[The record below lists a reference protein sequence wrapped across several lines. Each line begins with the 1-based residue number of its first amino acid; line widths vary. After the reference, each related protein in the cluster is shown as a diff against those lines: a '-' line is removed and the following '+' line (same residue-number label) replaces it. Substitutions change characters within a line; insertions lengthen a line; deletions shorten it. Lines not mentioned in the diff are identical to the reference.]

1 MVLGE
6 HDTGKSDGEQ
16 KVQVCSTTR
25 HPNYNAATV
34 DNDFSV
40 LRLCSPVSFSRH
52 ISTACLPSSSS
63 LAVENVQVRFSLSPN
78 CLSPLTLH
86 QAVASGWGTL
96 SSGGSQSS
104 TLQEVSLT
112 TMSNSDCIS
121 KTNYGWWQITS
132 NMICAGQAGRDSCQ
146 GDSGGPLVTQNSGS
160 YSVIGV
166 VSWGVGC
173 GEVRQELQLQ

>member
-1 MVLGE
+1 M
-6 HDTGKSDGEQ
+6 
-16 KVQVCSTTR
+16 
-25 HPNYNAATV
+25 
-34 DNDFSV
+34 
-40 LRLCSPVSFSRH
+40 
-52 ISTACLPSSSS
+52 
-63 LAVENVQVRFSLSPN
+63 
-78 CLSPLTLH
+78 
-86 QAVASGWGTL
+86 ASGWGTL

-173 GEVRQELQLQ
+173 GEVRQELQLQQRYSVGLLSLPF

>member
-1 MVLGE
+1 MCC
-6 HDTGKSDGEQ
+6 
-16 KVQVCSTTR
+16 QVCSTTR
-25 HPNYNAATV
+25 HPNYNSATL

-63 LAVENVQVRFSLSPN
+63 FPVENV
-78 CLSPLTLH
+78 

-96 SSGGSQSS
+96 SSGGSQASS
-104 TLQEVSLT
+104 LQEVSLA
-112 TMSNSDCIS
+112 TMTNSDCRS
-121 KTNYGWWQITS
+121 QTNYGWWQITN

>member
-1 MVLGE
+1 MCC
-6 HDTGKSDGEQ
+6 
-16 KVQVCSTTR
+16 QVCSTSR
-25 HPNYNAATV
+25 HPNYNSATL

-63 LAVENVQVRFSLSPN
+63 FPVENV
-78 CLSPLTLH
+78 

-96 SSGGSQSS
+96 SSGGSQAS

-121 KTNYGWWQITS
+121 KTNYGWWQITN